1 MGQKIIYRWNREE
14 LCDVFQTI
22 RNKSLMLVAGSS
34 FDSLSIKNRLED
46 IWTKAGISMI
56 RFRGFSPNPKYEDII
71 EGTRILCENKCDG
84 IIAGGGGSAIDV
96 AKCIKLF
103 ATMDPQRSFLEQT
116 YNENKLFFA
125 AVPTT
130 AGTGSE
136 STQFAVIYKDGE
148 KLSIDHESLLPQ
160 YVLLDGSVLTGLPQ
174 QIKKA
179 SFCDALSHAVESYWS
194 VRATDESKGIA
205 AKAIRLLLQNRE
217 RYLNDDEAVYQ
228 DVIFASNLAG
238 QAINLTRTTAAH
250 AMCYKFTSLFDVP
263 HGHAVMLFLPE
274 VWQFMLEHMEQCR
287 HPRGTCYLER
297 TLNELAKLLG
307 QCSIGEAIQFL
318 KDLRCELGLL
328 VPDHISDEQMEYM
341 VRSVNVQRLKN
352 FPVEIRED
360 QLREIYKQI
369 VRGNE
374 NERSGSI

>member
-1 MGQKIIYRWNREE
+1 MKQKIIYRWNKEE
-14 LCDVFQTI
+14 LCDVFQPL
-22 RNKSLMLVAGSS
+22 RNKSLMLVAGDS
-34 FDSLSIKNRLED
+34 FDSLPIKKGLED
-46 IWTKAGISMI
+46 IWTKTGISVI
-56 RFRGFSPNPKYEDII
+56 RFRGFLPNPKYEDII
-71 EGTRILCENKCDG
+71 EGTRFFRENECDG
-84 IIAGGGGSAIDV
+84 IIAVGGGSAIDV

-103 ATMDPQRSFLEQT
+103 ATMDPQTSYLEQT

-148 KLSIDHESLLPQ
+148 KLSIDQESLLPQ
-160 YVLLDGSVLTGLPQ
+160 YVLLDGSVLTGMPQ
-174 QIKKA
+174 QIKKS

-194 VRATDESKGIA
+194 VRAMDESKEIA
-205 AKAIRLLLQNRE
+205 ARAIQLLLQNWE
-217 RYLNDDEAVYQ
+217 RYLDDDEAVYE
-228 DVIFASNLAG
+228 DVLFASNLAG

-263 HGHAVMLFLPE
+263 HGHAVMLCLPE

-287 HPRGTCYLER
+287 DPRGTGYLER
-297 TLNELAKLLG
+297 TLKELAKLLG
-307 QCSIGEAIQFL
+307 QCSTGEAVRFL
-318 KDLRCELGLL
+318 KKLRFELGLL

-341 VRSVNVQRLKN
+341 VNSVNVQRLMN
-352 FPVEIRED
+352 FPVKIRED
-360 QLREIYKQI
+360 QLRKIYQQI
-369 VRGNE
+369 VRGKE

>member
-1 MGQKIIYRWNREE
+1 MGQKIIYKWNKKA
-14 LCDVFQTI
+14 LCDIFQPMT
-22 RNKSLMLVAGSS
+22 NKSLMLVAGSS
-34 FDSLSIKNRLED
+34 FDSFPIKKGLED
-46 IWTKAGISMI
+46 IWTKAGISVI
-56 RFRGFSPNPKYEDII
+56 RFRGFSPNPKYEDIV
-71 EGTRILCENKCDG
+71 EGTRIFRENKCDG
-84 IIAGGGGSAIDV
+84 ILAVGGGSAIDV
-96 AKCIKLF
+96 AKSIKLF
-103 ATMDPQRSFLEQT
+103 ATLDLQISILEQT

-148 KLSIDHESLLPQ
+148 KFSIDQESLLPQ
-160 YVLLDGSVLTGLPQ
+160 YVLLDGSVLTGLPL

-194 VRATDESKGIA
+194 IRATDESKEIA
-205 AKAIRLLLQNRE
+205 ARAIQLLLQNRE
-217 RYLNDDEAVYQ
+217 RYLNGDEAVYQ
-228 DVIFASNLAG
+228 DLLFASNLAG

-250 AMCYKFTSLFDVP
+250 AMCYKFTSLFDVQ
-263 HGHAVMLFLPE
+263 HGHAVMLCLPE
-274 VWQFMLEHMEQCR
+274 VWQFMLEHMEQCKD
-287 HPRGTCYLER
+287 PRGTGYLESS
-297 TLNELAKLLG
+297 LNELAELLG
-307 QCSIGEAIQFL
+307 QCSTREAIRFL

-341 VRSVNVQRLKN
+341 VNSVNVERLKN

-360 QLREIYKQI
+360 QLKGLYKQI

-374 NERSGSI
+374 NESS